1 MPTLSDPSTLRRD
14 LAPWTNDAIAELI
27 GDRAVAALDRE
38 QLVPARLAA
47 RAAGDEPVALLT
59 RLFALGETLTAA
71 QVNRALP
78 ALTTEGAAASDAR
91 SSACSPSATCKKS

>member
-1 MPTLSDPSTLRRD
+1 MSTPHLDNPDARGALRAD
-14 LAPWTNDAIAELI
+14 LEPWTNDAISELV

-59 RLFALGETLTAA
+59 RLFALGDTLTVA
-71 QVNRALP
+71 QLNRALP
-78 ALTTEGAAASDAR
+78 TLGR
-91 SSACSPSATCKKS
+91 GCG